1 MSTAAPVT
9 RGAWPVLTAV
19 AVLAGVIAA
28 GIGALALADALTATG
43 LPDPGPVT
51 TLGLPFVRAVGEIA
65 AVTAVGGFMF
75 AAFFTPP
82 QDSGV
87 LDASGYRAL
96 RLATVA
102 SGVWTICAALLIAL
116 TVSDV
121 SGKPLR
127 ENLNPV
133 DLWRVADLVETAA
146 AWRWTAALAL
156 MVTVAARVVLRWS
169 PTPLLFAGSLLTQV
183 PLGLTGHSSVGGS
196 HDLATNSL
204 LIHLIAG
211 SLWAGGLLALLAHV
225 LRGGEYAELAARRF
239 SAVALW
245 CFIAMA
251 VSGIVN
257 AGVRIR
263 LTDLLSTSYGWL
275 VVAKAVALVTLGVIG
290 WRQRTV
296 AVAALQSD
304 PDARAPLIRLAV
316 VEALI
321 FGVAFGVAVGLGRT
335 PPPPPAVLNPSAAE
349 VALGYDLPGPPT
361 VAQILLDWH
370 FDLIFGSAAII
381 FAAVY
386 VAGVIRL
393 RRRGD
398 PWPVGRTASWLLG
411 CAVLLF
417 TTSSGLGRYMPAM
430 FSMHMTGHML
440 LSMLT
445 PVLLVLGAPT
455 TLALRALPTAGRGNP
470 PGPRE
475 WLLAGLHSRWSR
487 FFTHPVVATVLFV
500 TGFYVLYFGG
510 IFDAA
515 ASHHGAHVLMNI
527 HFLLTG
533 YLFYWA
539 VIGIDPTPR
548 PIPTLGKFG
557 MVFASI
563 PLHAFFGIVLMG
575 MGEVLAGRFYRS
587 LQLPWHTD
595 LLSDQHLGGSI
606 AWAAGEI
613 PLVVVL
619 LALLIQWQ
627 RSDRRTS
634 TRMDRAA
641 DRDHDADMSAY
652 NAMLAELA
660 RRDGA
665 NR

>member
-1 MSTAAPVT
+1 M
-9 RGAWPVLTAV
+9 LTAV

-28 GIGALALADALTATG
+28 GIGALALADVLIATG

-51 TLGLPFVRAVGEIA
+51 TLGLPFVRAAGEIA

-82 QDSGV
+82 QDNGV
-87 LDASGYRAL
+87 LDASGYRSL

-102 SGVWTICAALLIAL
+102 SGVWTSCAALLVAL

-127 ENLNPV
+127 EHLNPV
-133 DLWRVADLVETAA
+133 DLWRAAGLVETAS
-146 AWRWTAALAL
+146 AWRWTAVLAL
-156 MVTVAARVVLRWS
+156 TVTVAARVVLRWS
-169 PTPLLFAGSLLTQV
+169 PTPVLFAGSLLTLV
-183 PLGLTGHSSVGGS
+183 PLALTGHSSVGGS

-211 SLWAGGLLALLAHV
+211 SLWAGGLLALLAHA
-225 LRGGEYAELAARRF
+225 LRAGEYADLAARRF

-257 AGVRIR
+257 ASVRIR
-263 LTDLLSTSYGWL
+263 LTDVFSTSYGWL
-275 VVAKAVALVTLGVIG
+275 VVAKAVALLTLGVIG

-296 AVAALQSD
+296 AVAVLQSD

-316 VEALI
+316 VEALV
-321 FGVAFGVAVGLGRT
+321 FGVAFGIAVGLGRT
-335 PPPPPAVLNPSAAE
+335 PPPQPAVPNPSAAE
-349 VALGYDLPGPPT
+349 VALGYGLDGPPT
-361 VAQILLDWH
+361 VARILLGWH
-370 FDLIFGSAAII
+370 FDLLFGSAAIVL
-381 FAAVY
+381 AAVY
-386 VAGVIRL
+386 IAGVIRL

-398 PWPVGRTASWLLG
+398 RWPAGRTAAWLLG

-430 FSMHMTGHML
+430 FSVHMAGHML

-475 WLLAGLHSRWSR
+475 WLLTGLHSGLSR
-487 FFTHPVVATVLFV
+487 FFTHPVVATVMFV
-500 TGFYVLYFGG
+500 AGFYALYFGG

-515 ASHHGAHVLMNI
+515 ASHHGAHLLMNI

-548 PIPTLGKFG
+548 PIPPLGKFG

-563 PLHAFFGIVLMG
+563 PLHAFFGILLMG
-575 MGEVLAGRFYRS
+575 LGDVLAGRFYRS

-595 LLSDQHLGGSI
+595 LLGDQHLGGSI

>member
-1 MSTAAPVT
+1 MSTVAPVT

-133 DLWRVADLVETAA
+133 ELWRVADLVETAA

-169 PTPLLFAGSLLTQV
+169 PTPLLFAGSLLTLV

-263 LTDLLSTSYGWL
+263 LT
-275 VVAKAVALVTLGVIG
+275 
-290 WRQRTV
+290 
-296 AVAALQSD
+296 
-304 PDARAPLIRLAV
+304 
-316 VEALI
+316 
-321 FGVAFGVAVGLGRT
+321 
-335 PPPPPAVLNPSAAE
+335 
-349 VALGYDLPGPPT
+349 
-361 VAQILLDWH
+361 
-370 FDLIFGSAAII
+370 
-381 FAAVY
+381 
-386 VAGVIRL
+386 
-393 RRRGD
+393 
-398 PWPVGRTASWLLG
+398 
-411 CAVLLF
+411 
-417 TTSSGLGRYMPAM
+417 
-430 FSMHMTGHML
+430 
-440 LSMLT
+440 
-445 PVLLVLGAPT
+445 
-455 TLALRALPTAGRGNP
+455 
-470 PGPRE
+470 
-475 WLLAGLHSRWSR
+475 
-487 FFTHPVVATVLFV
+487 
-500 TGFYVLYFGG
+500 
-510 IFDAA
+510 
-515 ASHHGAHVLMNI
+515 
-527 HFLLTG
+527 
-533 YLFYWA
+533 
-539 VIGIDPTPR
+539 
-548 PIPTLGKFG
+548 
-557 MVFASI
+557 
-563 PLHAFFGIVLMG
+563 
-575 MGEVLAGRFYRS
+575 
-587 LQLPWHTD
+587 
-595 LLSDQHLGGSI
+595 
-606 AWAAGEI
+606 
-613 PLVVVL
+613 
-619 LALLIQWQ
+619 
-627 RSDRRTS
+627 
-634 TRMDRAA
+634 
-641 DRDHDADMSAY
+641 
-652 NAMLAELA
+652 
-660 RRDGA
+660 
-665 NR
+665 